1 MLHHTTTLQYHHR
14 DSGRAS
20 VSEMHCQYASQSANM
35 RDRVPE
41 CEEECQSVR
50 QIVSG
55 AECQSVRQRGSM
67 EDRVSERE
75 IEGKTEC
82 QS

>member
-1 MLHHTTTLQYHHR
+1 
-14 DSGRAS
+14 
-20 VSEMHCQYASQSANM
+20 M

-67 EDRVSERE
+67 GDTVSERE
-75 IEGKTEC
+75 IEGNANLDSVWLPCSVWTLLLVLLVVIAATAVAHADGTI
-82 QS
+82 STS